1 MESVLELGD
10 VWNHEFAFT
19 QEQVQ
24 AFAEVTGDNNPLHLD
39 AEYAA
44 GTAFKSP
51 VIHGMLGA
59 CVFSR
64 VLGTIK
70 PGPKSIYLGQ
80 QLEFKKPL
88 YPGRKYLAVFEAVAR
103 ENKRFRIRTTIQDLD
118 TGEVLTEGEAQ
129 IRVR

>member
-1 MESVLELGD
+1 MESVLEIGD
-10 VWNHEFAFT
+10 KWTHAFSFS

-24 AFAEVTGDNNPLHLD
+24 AFADITGDNNPLHLD
-39 AEYAA
+39 ADYAA

-51 VIHGMLGA
+51 VMHGILGA

-88 YPGRKYLAVFEAVAR
+88 YPGKNYLAVFEAISR
-103 ENKRFRIRTTIQDLD
+103 ENKRFRIRTTIQDPE
-118 TGEVLTEGEAQ
+118 TEEILTDGEAQ